1 MVSFSCFY
9 FNIKDGNID
18 IRQVSILY
26 FESKINLN
34 STKLRYWLNYSQ
46 INSPVSP
53 HPAWPERDLP
63 PL

>member
-34 STKLRYWLNYSQ
+34 STKLRY
-46 INSPVSP
+46 
-53 HPAWPERDLP
+53 
-63 PL
+63 

>member
-1 MVSFSCFY
+1 MVSASCFY

-34 STKLRYWLNYSQ
+34 STKLRY
-46 INSPVSP
+46 
-53 HPAWPERDLP
+53 
-63 PL
+63 